1 LLPAIGFGGFFVV
14 VGVLGIERVISQKI
28 VTIFVIF
35 GIVFFFV
42 MGTVIGIHYYK
53 ESLKPNIIGEGK
65 TGSK

>member
-1 LLPAIGFGGFFVV
+1 